1 MTREPHPAAYA
12 RLAWLARLGRRIL
25 PLELG
30 AFGPLA
36 IRREAVDLG
45 LGRRLRLLY
54 ASDLHLGHWWSRDVP
69 AQLAVAC
76 RHAAPDLILL
86 GGDLADH
93 AGAIDQL
100 RMCVRELAEIAP
112 VAALAGNHDERAG
125 VLAVRG
131 AVVDAG
137 GRWLPDAPL
146 EEPLGIDAEVVT
158 LRSSETRLLCA
169 HYPDVFP
176 AAARAGYR
184 LVLAGHLHGG
194 QCVLATVRQRL
205 YPAAWLHRWHGL
217 RFADGDARMIVSR
230 GVADTFPVRFN
241 CPREVI
247 LCEVS

>member
-1 MTREPHPAAYA
+1 MTRESPGLPSWLG
-12 RLAWLARLGRRIL
+12 RLARRII
-25 PLELG
+25 PIEFG
-30 AFGPLA
+30 AFGPLV
-36 IRREAVDLG
+36 IRREAVHLG
-45 LGRRLRLLY
+45 LGRPVRLLY

-76 RHAAPDLILL
+76 RRTSPDLILL

-93 AGAIDQL
+93 AGAVDQL
-100 RMCVRELAEIAP
+100 RECVRGLAT
-112 VAALAGNHDERAG
+112 VALVGALAGNHDERAG
-125 VLAVRG
+125 IARVRA

-146 EEPLGIDAEVVT
+146 DEPLAVDAQLGST
-158 LRSSETRLLCA
+158 CRSETRLLCA
-169 HYPDVFP
+169 HYPDSFP

-194 QCVLATVRQRL
+194 QCVLATVKDRL
-205 YPAAWLHRWHGL
+205 YPAVLIHRWHGL

-230 GVADTFPVRFN
+230 GVADTFPFRFN

-247 LCEVS
+247 LCELT